1 MIINNLLTKLLQLS
15 CFEDK
20 CACASSISHGLINEY
35 TYEMAII
42 VIVRQ
47 TKNMICLKTYW
58 FSTLI

>member
-35 TYEMAII
+35 TYEMAS
-42 VIVRQ
+42 
-47 TKNMICLKTYW
+47 N
-58 FSTLI
+58 S